1 MPASEE
7 EKRAQEARSR
17 RYGIG
22 IKPDGNVTMPAEH
35 KRRWPSLTDEDYLDP
50 VNYRYP
56 CPNAEQTRVAARYWG
71 QPDNQEQYTEAER
84 EIISRRLEEKKKKF
98 KIGEYAQEN
107 TFAVT
112 LASDLAG
119 QVPEWI
125 QLLPFGQV
133 RSVKG
138 DFTVDEE
145 SLAEIISYFKARG
158 NDIVIDYEH
167 QTLDGGQAPAAG
179 WIKELEDRGPDG
191 LWARVE
197 WTGRAKEYLANKEY
211 RYLSPVVLV
220 RRADNK
226 AVAIHSVALTNAP
239 AMSGVRPIVNK
250 HGKEDDKMPKFM
262 EELARLLGLT
272 GQPDEVK
279 LLEAV
284 KALKD
289 KPQPPAHK
297 EVLELLDLKEDAGL
311 AEVKGRVI
319 ALKNPSGYV
328 RVEEFKAL
336 QDKLAQRERD
346 ELVARALAEGKIT
359 PAQKEWAEQY
369 ALKDQEGFKAF
380 LEQAPQVVPLKPAPG
395 GGPGKPATA
404 VDDVQALVNKML
416 GVSDEDFKKYG
427 GMEV

>member
-1 MPASEE
+1 
-7 EKRAQEARSR
+7 
-17 RYGIG
+17 
-22 IKPDGNVTMPAEH
+22 
-35 KRRWPSLTDEDYLDP
+35 
-50 VNYRYP
+50 
-56 CPNAEQTRVAARYWG
+56 
-71 QPDNQEQYTEAER
+71 
-84 EIISRRLEEKKKKF
+84 
-98 KIGEYAQEN
+98 
-107 TFAVT
+107 
-112 LASDLAG
+112 
-119 QVPEWI
+119 
-125 QLLPFGQV
+125 
-133 RSVKG
+133 
-138 DFTVDEE
+138 
-145 SLAEIISYFKARG
+145 
-158 NDIVIDYEH
+158 
-167 QTLDGGQAPAAG
+167 
-179 WIKELEDRGPDG
+179 
-191 LWARVE
+191 
-197 WTGRAKEYLANKEY
+197 
-211 RYLSPVVLV
+211 
-220 RRADNK
+220 
-226 AVAIHSVALTNAP
+226 
-239 AMSGVRPIVNK
+239 
-250 HGKEDDKMPKFM
+250 MPKFM

-395 GGPGKPATA
+395 SGPGKPATA